1 MMNIHYYRMFLL
13 WIERIRNILKKE
25 FRLKS
30 INIKKK
36 SEDNNGVYGADK
48 KFSHFKGV
56 LRIILGLV
64 DLLLWIFIGVS
75 PTIIFSSSI
84 QEFIGV
90 FSFLIR
96 NPIIFLLVALLNI
109 FLGILVYLTFGII
122 LWAAFH
128 IIWSIRWF
136 YGYFKYRK
144 TTLTDV
150 IGAMNK

>member
-1 MMNIHYYRMFLL
+1 MMDRDNRRISK
-13 WIERIRNILKKE
+13 ERIQT
-25 FRLKS
+25 KS
-30 INIKKK
+30 KSTHLQEK
-36 SEDNNGVYGADK
+36 SEDNKELSGADK
-48 KFSHFKGV
+48 TFSHRRGV

-96 NPIIFLLVALLNI
+96 NPIIFLLVALVNI

-144 TTLTDV
+144 TTLADV
-150 IGAMNK
+150 IRAMN

>member
-1 MMNIHYYRMFLL
+1 MDVYMMDRDYKRDTKEKIKSKSKSTNIPKDSL
-13 WIERIRNILKKE
+13 NNKE
-25 FRLKS
+25 ISSVNKT
-30 INIKKK
+30 
-36 SEDNNGVYGADK
+36 
-48 KFSHFKGV
+48 FSHCKGV

-96 NPIIFLLVALLNI
+96 NPIIFLLVALFNI
-109 FLGILVYLTFGII
+109 FLGILVYFTMGII
-122 LWAAFH
+122 FWAIFH

-144 TTLTDV
+144 TTLED
-150 IGAMNK
+150 IIKGMKQ